1 MKLSSKIFAIIPAR
15 GGSKGLPRKNI
26 KSLAGKPLIVYSI
39 QAGLNCN
46 KISRV
51 IVSTEDSEI
60 KKVSLDWGADVI
72 DRPIELA
79 TDNALTRDV
88 VLHVLDNLS
97 NESDLPDFFV
107 FLQPTS
113 PLRTTAHI
121 ESCLDSFFSSN
132 AKCAI
137 SVTEVDHH
145 PYKAFRLE
153 SGYLYPLFD
162 IDYLDQSRQKLPKI
176 FRQNGA
182 IYVMQTKIFLKK
194 KTFFVHPVMPF
205 IMSRNVS
212 IDIDTAF
219 DHFICETILTN
230 HELARAN
237 VRILNSSI
245 NLK

>member
-1 MKLSSKIFAIIPAR
+1 MKIAPKIFAIIPAR

-26 KSLAGKPLIVYSI
+26 KNLAGKPLIAYSI

-60 KKVSLDWGADVI
+60 KKVSLDWGAEVI
-72 DRPIELA
+72 DRPKELA
-79 TDNALTRDV
+79 TDNALIRDV
-88 VLHVLDNLS
+88 VLHVLENLI
-97 NESDLPDFFV
+97 NECDLPIFFV
-107 FLQPTS
+107 LLQPTS

-121 ESCLDSFFSSN
+121 ESCLDSFFASN

-137 SVTEVDHH
+137 SVTEVDNH
-145 PYKAFRLE
+145 PYKAFRLK

-182 IYVMQTKIFLKK
+182 IYIMQTKIFLKK
-194 KTFFVHPVMPF
+194 KKFFVHPAMPF
-205 IMSRNVS
+205 IMNRYVS

-219 DHFICETILTN
+219 DHFICDTILTS
-230 HELARAN
+230 HELARTN
-237 VRILNSSI
+237 CRT
-245 NLK
+245 

>member
-1 MKLSSKIFAIIPAR
+1 MKLPPKIFAIVPAR

-26 KSLAGKPLIVYSI
+26 KTLAGKPLIAYSI

-46 KISRV
+46 EISRV

-72 DRPIELA
+72 DRPVELA

-107 FLQPTS
+107 LLQPTS
-113 PLRTTAHI
+113 PLRTAAHI
-121 ESCLDSFFSSN
+121 KSCLDSFFASN

-137 SVTEVDHH
+137 SVTEADHH
-145 PYKAFRLE
+145 PYKAFRLK
-153 SGYLYPLFD
+153 SGYLHPLFD

-194 KTFFVHPVMPF
+194 KIFFVHPAMPF
-205 IMSRNVS
+205 IMNRNVS
-212 IDIDTAF
+212 IDIDTAL
-219 DHFICETILTN
+219 DHFICEIILTS
-230 HELARAN
+230 HECARGE
-237 VRILNSSI
+237 
-245 NLK
+245 LKPARTSDW